1 MLLLQQWS
9 EALESKNH
17 SMTDTAPA
25 PTSNASDTPT
35 MVVFLGP
42 SMSHDEAREL
52 APEAIL
58 LPPVCQ
64 GDLLSACE
72 MYEPE
77 VVVIIDGEFG
87 QTLSVWHKE
96 VLFVLDQG
104 VRVFGASSMGAL
116 RASELDR
123 FGMEGIGKVYDHY
136 ADGFLTA
143 DEDVA
148 LLHADAEYGWRPFTW
163 PMVNVWATVA
173 HLRESGIVDSDRC
186 EAIQAAANELHFT
199 QRSRNALAQKLAE
212 QGRPDSEALTDAFVA
227 NFVDQKKLDAT
238 EAILTGLNAR
248 NVPKPPHDEPL
259 HLFGRIGESMQSTDT
274 LVPSSPHPLRRY
286 QLVNDVALHDPD
298 FERFSQRALDRAVVL
313 EYAYEAG
320 IEPTPEEIEQEAA
333 RFFATIGLTEEQ
345 IPEWVEANDFM
356 PGELDRFLR
365 DEACRRHMQRWA
377 LDVRLYERNRRII
390 IDELRFE
397 NRYVDAVK
405 NASRRRQLADARP
418 PMEWPADT
426 QVLIDLIVR
435 HQISSKWKIYVDLEV
450 TASDHGYESTS
461 GLLTALLD
469 ATAARQEAS
478 ARRER
483 MAKLFGEAKTDSAAS
498 ASIVIS
504 DEAERNAARIAHGTL
519 EAHQLTA
526 IALAFVDLGVADA
539 IASGAS
545 TVSAI
550 ATACGADAERMGRFL
565 AASRNAGFVANEGDV
580 WSLTLTGDVFRADHH
595 ASMAPYARDM
605 RERSIPMWEQL
616 ADVVRGAEAAAN
628 PPFADGDASFSSAT
642 WAIGADALMA
652 GLFPAEYDG
661 HIVDIGGGL
670 GRAAMFIASH
680 CTNAKV
686 SLVDQT
692 DVAERARVTTA
703 GTRVEV
709 HTADSFA
716 GNVDRAPM
724 SRVICTLPDD
734 AATQLLTSVR
744 GWVNDGAEVHIID
757 SIPSDLMATSTVDLF
772 NLVRGGG
779 GARTEAQWHELA
791 AATGFTVSVIRPFM
805 GPFSDIVL
813 IPN

>member
-1 MLLLQQWS
+1 
-9 EALESKNH
+9 
-17 SMTDTAPA
+17 MTDAATAPEKVLG
-25 PTSNASDTPT
+25 DTPK

-42 SMSHDEAREL
+42 SLSHDEAREL

-72 MYEPE
+72 MYAPE

-87 QTLSVWHKE
+87 QSLSVWHKE
-96 VLFVLDQG
+96 VLFVIDQG

-123 FGMEGIGKVYDHY
+123 FGMEGIGEVYRHY
-136 ADGFLTA
+136 AEGFLTA

-173 HLRESGIVDSDRC
+173 HLRESGIVADDGC
-186 EAIQAAANELHFT
+186 DAIQAAANAIHFT
-199 QRSRNALAQKLAE
+199 QRSRNALAQKMAE
-212 QGRPDSEALTDAFVA
+212 QGRSDSEELADAFVQ
-227 NFVDQKKLDAT
+227 NFVDQKKLDAI
-238 EAILTGLNAR
+238 EGIRTGLNSR

-274 LVPSSPHPLRRY
+274 LVPSASHPMRRY

-320 IEPTPEEIEQEAA
+320 VEPTPEEIEVEAR

-365 DEACRRHMQRWA
+365 DEARRRHMQRWA

-397 NRYVDAVK
+397 NKYIDAVK
-405 NASRRRQLADARP
+405 AASRRRQLVESRP
-418 PMEWPADT
+418 QIEWPTDSET
-426 QVLIDLIVR
+426 LVDLIVR
-435 HQISSKWKIYVDLEV
+435 HSISAKWKLFVDLET
-450 TASDHGYESTS
+450 TANDHGFENTS
-461 GLLTALLD
+461 GLLTAILD

-483 MAKLFGEAKTDSAAS
+483 MAKLFGESAA
-498 ASIVIS
+498 AATPVVEVV
-504 DEAERNAARIAHGTL
+504 DEAERNAARVAHGAL

-526 IALAFVDLGVADA
+526 ISLAFVDLGVADA
-539 IASGAS
+539 LAAGAA
-545 TVSAI
+545 TVEAI
-550 ATACGADAERMGRFL
+550 ATACGAAPDRMGRFL
-565 AASRNAGFVANEGDV
+565 AASRNAGFVANDGDT
-580 WSLTLTGDVFRADHH
+580 WSLTLVGEVFRSDHH

-605 RERSIPMWEQL
+605 RDRSIPMWAQL
-616 ADVVRGAEAAAN
+616 AEVVRGAEASAN

-642 WAIGADALMA
+642 WAIGADALIA
-652 GLFPAEYDG
+652 GLFSADYDG
-661 HIVDIGGGL
+661 HIVDVGGGL
-670 GRAAMFIASH
+670 GRAAMFVAAH

-686 SLVDQT
+686 SLVDQPE
-692 DVAERARVTTA
+692 VAERARTTTA

-709 HTADSFA
+709 HAADTFA
-716 GNVDRAPM
+716 GNSDRVTM
-724 SRVICTLPDD
+724 SRVICTLTDD
-734 AATQLLTSVR
+734 AATQLLASVR
-744 GWVNDGAEVHIID
+744 SWLNEGAEVHVID

-779 GARTEAQWHELA
+779 GARTEAQWNELA
-791 AATGFTVSVIRPFM
+791 AATGFTVSEIRPFM

>member
-1 MLLLQQWS
+1 
-9 EALESKNH
+9 
-17 SMTDTAPA
+17 MTDAAALPET
-25 PTSNASDTPT
+25 TSVVVPT

-77 VVVIIDGEFG
+77 VVVIVDGEFG
-87 QTLSVWHKE
+87 QSLSVWHKE
-96 VLFVLDQG
+96 VLFVIDQG

-123 FGMEGIGKVYDHY
+123 FGMEGIGKVYKHY
-136 ADGFLTA
+136 AEGFLTA

-173 HLRESGIVDSDRC
+173 HLRESGIVDGEGC

-212 QGRPDSEALTDAFVA
+212 QGRTDSEQLTNAFVE
-227 NFVDQKKLDAT
+227 NFVDQKKLDAI
-238 EAILTGLNAR
+238 EAIQIGLNSR

-274 LVPSSPHPLRRY
+274 LVPSAPHPMRRY

-320 IEPTPEEIEQEAA
+320 VEPTAEEIETEAR

-345 IPEWVEANDFM
+345 IPEWIEANDFM

-365 DEACRRHMQRWA
+365 DEARRRHMQRWA
-377 LDVRLYERNRRII
+377 LDVRLYERNRKII

-397 NRYVDAVK
+397 NKYIDAVK
-405 NASRRRQLADARP
+405 AASRRRQLTDARP
-418 PMEWPADT
+418 QVEWPTESETLVDLVVRHSISAKWK
-426 QVLIDLIVR
+426 LYIDL
-435 HQISSKWKIYVDLEV
+435 ET
-450 TASDHGYESTS
+450 TASDHGFENTS
-461 GLLTALLD
+461 GLLTAILD

-483 MAKLFGEAKTDSAAS
+483 MAKLFGESAPA
-498 ASIVIS
+498 AVLAVTVP
-504 DEAERNAARIAHGTL
+504 DEAERNAARAAHGAL

-526 IALAFVDLGVADA
+526 ISLAFVDLGIADA
-539 IASGAS
+539 IASGAA
-545 TVSAI
+545 TVEAI
-550 ATACGADAERMGRFL
+550 ATTCGAATDRMGRFL
-565 AASRNAGFVANEGDV
+565 AASRNAGFVANDGGT
-580 WSLTLTGDVFRADHH
+580 WSLTLVGDVFRSDHH

-605 RERSIPMWEQL
+605 RDRSIPMWEQL
-616 ADVVRGAEAAAN
+616 ADVVRGAEASAN

-642 WAIGADALMA
+642 WAIGADALIA
-652 GLFPAEYDG
+652 GLFPSDFEG
-661 HIVDIGGGL
+661 HIVDVGGGL
-670 GRAAMFIASH
+670 GRTAMFVAAH

-686 SLVDQT
+686 SLVDQPE
-692 DVAERARVTTA
+692 VAERARTTTA

-709 HTADSFA
+709 HAADTFA
-716 GNVDRAPM
+716 GNADRVTM
-724 SRVICTLPDD
+724 SRVICTLPDG

-744 GWVNDGAEVHIID
+744 SWLNEGAEVHIID

-779 GARTEAQWHELA
+779 GARTEVQWNDLA
-791 AATGFTVSVIRPFM
+791 VATGFTVSEIRPFM

>member
-1 MLLLQQWS
+1 MS
-9 EALESKNH
+9 
-17 SMTDTAPA
+17 DTAAVPF
-25 PTSNASDTPT
+25 TISSDTPT

-42 SMSHDEAREL
+42 SMSHDEARAL

-72 MYEPE
+72 MYTPD

-123 FGMEGIGKVYDHY
+123 FGMEGIGKVYAHY

-173 HLRESGIVDSDRC
+173 HLGESGIIDAEGC
-186 EAIQAAANELHFT
+186 EAIQAAANALHFT

-212 QGRPDSEALTDAFVA
+212 HGRTDAEALTDAFVA
-227 NFVDQKKLDAT
+227 NFVDQKKIDAT
-238 EAILTGLNAR
+238 EAILTGLNAQ
-248 NVPKPPHDEPL
+248 NVPKPPHEEPL

-320 IEPTPEEIEQEAA
+320 IEPTPEEIDQEAA

-356 PGELDRFLR
+356 PGELERFLR

-377 LDVRLYERNRRII
+377 LDVRLYERNRRVI

-397 NRYVDAVK
+397 NRYIDAVK
-405 NASRRRQLADARP
+405 SASRRRQLADARP
-418 PMEWPADT
+418 PIEWPTDT

-435 HQISSKWKIYVDLEV
+435 HQISSKWKIYVDLE
-450 TASDHGYESTS
+450 TTSSDHGYESTS
-461 GLLTALLD
+461 GLLTAILD

-483 MAKLFGEAKTDSAAS
+483 MAKLFGESPSTAPTPG
-498 ASIVIS
+498 VVVS
-504 DEAERNAARIAHGTL
+504 DEGERNAARIAHGAL
-519 EAHQLTA
+519 ESHQLTA

-539 IASGAS
+539 IAAGAS
-545 TVSAI
+545 TASAI
-550 ATACGADAERMGRFL
+550 AIACGADEARMGRFL

-580 WSLTLTGDVFRADHH
+580 WSLTLTGEVFRVDHH

-605 RERSIPMWEQL
+605 RDRSIPMWERL

-628 PPFADGDASFSSAT
+628 PPVVDGDASFSSAT

-661 HIVDIGGGL
+661 HIVDVGGGL
-670 GRAAMFIASH
+670 GRAAMFVASH
-680 CTNAKV
+680 CTKAKV
-686 SLVDQT
+686 SLVDQP
-692 DVAERARVTTA
+692 DVAERARAHTE

-709 HTADSFA
+709 HTADTFA
-716 GNVDRAPM
+716 GNADRVTM
-724 SRVICTLPDD
+724 SRVVCTLPDD

-744 GWVNDGAEVHIID
+744 GWVNDGAEVHVID
-757 SIPSDLMATSTVDLF
+757 SIPSELLATSTVDLF

-779 GARTEAQWHELA
+779 GARTEAQWNEIA
-791 AATGFTVSVIRPFM
+791 ASTGFTVSAIRPFM

-813 IPN
+813 IPH